1 MAQELLQDNTIRV
14 TETTLIDFTFA
25 VAELGNRGFVPTLVN
40 GSHPEAVGVGYYTC
54 IMVPINSYRI
64 GLDGVEYNKP
74 TKGDAETPK
83 QAKSEGVEKE
93 ATDVVETKETP
104 KTAPKTT
111 RTTKK

>member
-40 GSHPEAVGVGYYTC
+40 GSHPESVGIGYYTC
-54 IMVPINSYRI
+54 IMTPINSYRI
-64 GLDGVEYNKP
+64 GLDGTEYNKP
-74 TKGDAETPK
+74 E
-83 QAKSEGVEKE
+83 AKSEGVEKE
-93 ATDVVETKETP
+93 ATDVAETKETP